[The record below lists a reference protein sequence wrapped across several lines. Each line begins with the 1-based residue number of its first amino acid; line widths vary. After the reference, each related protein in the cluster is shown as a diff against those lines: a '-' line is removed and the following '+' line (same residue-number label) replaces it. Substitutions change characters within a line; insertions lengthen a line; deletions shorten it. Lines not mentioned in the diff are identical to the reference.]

1 MNSIA
6 KLGRAGMLVAA
17 VIALL
22 VAAAPPAHA
31 TNGYFTHGYGTTN
44 KGLAGAGVALP
55 QDALCAA
62 TNPAGL
68 AFLDHRYDVG
78 LAVFN
83 PNREYTVTGSPSG
96 LPGTFGL
103 VPGTVESDSTE
114 FFIPYLAGNWK
125 VGANGSFGLAVYGHG
140 GMNTDY
146 PTATFYAGSPTGVN
160 FSQLLILPSYAHRF
174 GGGNHAVGIGP
185 VLAYQQ
191 FEIKGVGSF
200 APFSSDPGNLSNNGT
215 DSATGIGA
223 KVGYLGQFTPKF
235 SFGASYQ
242 SRIAM
247 EKFSSYRGLFAER
260 GGFDVP
266 ATATVGV
273 AVKATPALTVV
284 FDVQETYY
292 SEIKSVGNS
301 FLPNLALTRL
311 GADAGAGFGW
321 RDMTTYKA
329 GVQWAPPGGSWTWRF
344 GYSTGDQ
351 PIPSSDVL
359 FNILAPGVIEDHAT
373 IGFTKQLAGGHRAVS
388 FALTR
393 AFSNSVS
400 GPNPLD
406 APTIEGQQQIELK
419 MDQWDVEFG
428 YSWGF

>member
-1 MNSIA
+1 MNSTT
-6 KLGRAGMLVAA
+6 KLGRGG
-17 VIALL
+17 LL
-22 VAAAPPAHA
+22 VAAALFLLLAAAPPADA

-83 PNREYTVTGSPSG
+83 PNRKYTVTGSPSG

-103 VPGTVESDSTE
+103 TPGTVESGTKE
-114 FFIPYLAGNWK
+114 FFIPHFAGNWELSPD
-125 VGANGSFGLAVYGHG
+125 ARFGVAVYGHG

-146 PTATFYAGSPTGVN
+146 PTATFYAGRPTGVN
-160 FSQLLILPSYAHRF
+160 LSQLFVVPSYARSF
-174 GGGNHAVGIGP
+174 AGGKHALGVGLI
-185 VLAYQQ
+185 LAYQQ

-200 APFSSDPGNLSNNGT
+200 APFSSDPGNLSNNGA
-215 DSATGIGA
+215 DSSTGAGV
-223 KVGYLGQFTPKF
+223 KLGYLGRFTPKF

-242 SRIAM
+242 SQIAM
-247 EKFSSYRGLFAER
+247 GKFSSYRGLFAEQ
-260 GGFDVP
+260 GGFDIP

-273 AVKATPALTVV
+273 AVKATPALTLV
-284 FDVQETYY
+284 FDVQETYF
-292 SEIKSVGNS
+292 STIKSVGNPL
-301 FLPNLALTRL
+301 FPNLVQARL
-311 GADAGAGFGW
+311 GDDGGAGFGW

-329 GVQWAPPGGSWTWRF
+329 GAQWAPPGSSWTWRF
-344 GYSTGDQ
+344 GFSTGDQ
-351 PIPSSDVL
+351 PIPSSEVL

-373 IGFTKQLAGGHRAVS
+373 LGFTKELAGGHRAVS
-388 FALTR
+388 FALMR
-393 AFSNSVS
+393 AFSHSVS

-406 APTIEGQQQIELK
+406 APTIEGQQQIELQ
-419 MDQWDVEFG
+419 MDQWEAEVA